1 MLTLWITFAA
11 TKPSASCSTNGVVSS
26 LYRSCQHLLTTPS
39 KPLFEI
45 LYRHMNVHS
54 CSHIII
60 FGYWVGPDID
70 DGWGYVEAFVNQIT
84 WQENSFL
91 LLATVLLACLA
102 VYEILMNGPPIV
114 FLIAVGFHKSI
125 KLVLKACLDCKENN
139 ILVSFFDREK

>member
-1 MLTLWITFAA
+1 MLCMRLNALGISSWSIFLFKLTLWITFAA

-26 LYRSCQHLLTTPS
+26 LNRSCQHLTTPS

-84 WQENSFL
+84 WQENSFF

-102 VYEILMNGPPIV
+102 VYEILMNGE
-114 FLIAVGFHKSI
+114 LMDMKST
-125 KLVLKACLDCKENN
+125 LQLF
-139 ILVSFFDREK
+139 S